1 MVKDLGGS
9 NLVISAG
16 VIDVNSDP
24 TPSSDYALC
33 ATTGIYKTLKIP
45 GQDPNDHKRLF
56 MVVDGVGPL
65 RDALDPKKL
74 EADIKA
80 DDVLNSVFLRLMAVL
95 TDHVLVSAGLCQTL
109 LLTCLL

>member
-1 MVKDLGGS
+1 VKDLGGS

-24 TPSSDYALC
+24 TPSSDYARC

-45 GQDPNDHKRLF
+45 GQANNPKRLF

-65 RDALDPKKL
+65 RDALDPKTL
-74 EADIKA
+74 EADSKA
-80 DDVLNSVFLRLMAVL
+80 EEVMNSIFLRLMGVL
-95 TDHVLVSAGLCQTL
+95 TSHVLVSGGLCQTL
-109 LLTCLL
+109 LLTCPL